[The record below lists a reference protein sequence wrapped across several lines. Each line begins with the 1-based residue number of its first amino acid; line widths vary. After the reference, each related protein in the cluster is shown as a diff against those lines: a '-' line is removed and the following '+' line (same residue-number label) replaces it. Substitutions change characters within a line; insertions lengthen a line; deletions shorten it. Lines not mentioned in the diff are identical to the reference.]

1 VKTGPLLLILV
12 FGLMVGAVL
21 VVTQAIAT
29 AIGSA
34 ADAWGA
40 VGVATAEE
48 AGQTERWGIVGDFL
62 SSIVGGASAALI

>member
-1 VKTGPLLLILV
+1 MKTGPLLLILV

-34 ADAWGA
+34 ADAWGD
-40 VGVATAEE
+40 VGVATAEQE
-48 AGQTERWGIVGDFL
+48 GQTSRWGIVTDFL
-62 SSIVGGASAALI
+62 SSIVGGTSAALI